1 MFFLFRLFSSLLF
14 SSSSSGLLVGRESW
28 GFLGVS
34 CDCLC
39 VCVEFAVLVIV
50 FAVRSSGIEN
60 TYLHLPGT
68 FFSRGR

>member
-1 MFFLFRLFSSLLF
+1 MFFLFRLFS

-28 GFLGVS
+28 GFLGSLAIV
-34 CDCLC
+34 C
-39 VCVEFAVLVIV
+39 VCVEFAVLVV
-50 FAVRSSGIEN
+50 GFRREVVRSRN

>member
-1 MFFLFRLFSSLLF
+1 MFFLFRLFSTLLF

-28 GFLGVS
+28 GFLGVP

-39 VCVEFAVLVIV
+39 VCRVCRSRSRFRREV
-50 FAVRSSGIEN
+50 VRSRN